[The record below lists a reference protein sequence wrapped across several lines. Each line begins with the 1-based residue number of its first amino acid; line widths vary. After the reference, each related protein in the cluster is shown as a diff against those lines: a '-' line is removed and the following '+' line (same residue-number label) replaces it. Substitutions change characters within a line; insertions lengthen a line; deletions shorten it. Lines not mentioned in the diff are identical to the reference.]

1 MSSRKITG
9 VIKKHMLWSLLLI
22 PFLLI
27 MTLHLFTVSF
37 TAGIIAAIY
46 VLIYSIVSFA
56 SYHFREKSV
65 VNSLINFAMSWD
77 GINSSLL
84 TRLSLPCAYFDTS
97 GKIVWYNDSF
107 SNVTGE
113 NIDTSDSI
121 YDLFSDITPDI
132 TEFADTDEQE
142 CFFIYN
148 DCFYR
153 AVLNKIN
160 YTEDDN
166 SIIVLYLYDETLLNE
181 YRTKIEDED
190 IVMGLLYIDDYEET
204 LKDCDDL
211 QRSLLAAL
219 IERQISK
226 NLQMLDGVYR
236 KMEKDRY
243 FFIFR
248 HKYINI
254 LKENKFSI
262 LSDVR
267 NVKVG
272 VEDIHVTISIGLGI
286 HADSYAKRY
295 DYARAAID
303 LAVGRGGDQA
313 VIKDGDAISYYGGNN
328 LQKDINTKVR
338 ARVKANALNEL
349 MLAAD
354 QIYIM
359 GHKGADVDSFGASIG
374 IHMIARSLKRNS
386 KIILS
391 KNDTESIKPILNEVL
406 ANPLYNGI
414 FIEPEDSLHTI
425 TTGTLLIVVDVNKPA
440 LTECPDL
447 IKATKNIVVIDH
459 HRQSEDKIQNPV
471 LSYIEPFAS
480 SASEMITEFFQY
492 INNGIIPNSLE
503 ADTLYSGIMIDTN
516 NFTVQTSPRTFEAV
530 TYLRRSSTDIARI
543 RKRFRCEPEEYMA
556 RAQAISS
563 ATVFADHYAITA
575 IPSHT
580 TGNVPVIG
588 AKVANSLLEM
598 NNIRASFVLSEYKSR
613 VHISA
618 RSIDDTNVQIIMEK
632 LGGGG
637 HSTVSAAQLDT
648 TIEDAEAQLKEVLT
662 TMINEGELK

>member
-1 MSSRKITG
+1 MSSKKITG
-9 VIKKHMLWSLLLI
+9 VIKKHLLWSLLLI

-27 MTLHLFTVSF
+27 MTLHLFTVSI

-46 VLIYSIVSFA
+46 VLIYSIVSFS
-56 SYHFREKSV
+56 SYYFREKSV

-77 GINSSLL
+77 GINSTLL
-84 TRLSLPCAYFDTS
+84 TRLSLPCAYSDIS
-97 GKIVWYNDSF
+97 GKIIWYNDSF
-107 SNVTGE
+107 NNVVGE
-113 NIDTSDSI
+113 NITTSDCI
-121 YDLFSDITPDI
+121 FELFPEITPDI
-132 TEFADTDEQE
+132 AAFDENNEQE
-142 CFFIYN
+142 CFFVYN
-148 DCFYR
+148 DSFYR
-153 AVLNKIN
+153 AVLNKIDH
-160 YTEDDN
+160 TADDT
-166 SIIVLYLYDETLLNE
+166 SIVVLYLYDESSLNE

-286 HADSYAKRY
+286 HADSYTKRY
-295 DYARAAID
+295 EYARAAID

-313 VIKDGDAISYYGGNN
+313 VIKDGDSITYYGGNN
-328 LQKDINTKVR
+328 LQKDVNTRVR

-359 GHKGADVDSFGASIG
+359 GHKGADIDSFGASIG

-391 KNDTESIKPILNEVL
+391 KNDTESIKPILNEFM

-414 FIEPEDSLHTI
+414 FIEPAESRHSI
-425 TTGTLLIVVDVNKPA
+425 TTGTLLVIVDVNKPA
-440 LTECPDL
+440 LTECPEL
-447 IKATKNIVVIDH
+447 IDAAKSIVVIDH
-459 HRQSEDKIQNPV
+459 HRQTGDKIPNPV

-480 SASEMITEFFQY
+480 SASEMVTEFFQY
-492 INNGIIPNSLE
+492 INNGIHPNSLE
-503 ADTLYSGIMIDTN
+503 ADTLYSGIMVDTN

-530 TYLRRSSTDIARI
+530 TYLRRSSNDIARI
-543 RKRFRCEPEEYMA
+543 RKRFRCEPEEYMV

-563 ATVFADHYAITA
+563 ATVFADYYAITA
-575 IPSHT
+575 IPSQA
-580 TGNVPVIG
+580 TGNIPVIG

-598 NNIRASFVLSEYKSR
+598 KNIRASFVLSEYRSR

-648 TIEDAEAQLKEVLT
+648 NIENAEAQLKEVLT
-662 TMINEGELK
+662 TMIKEGEL